1 MTCYACDRV
10 VALVLGSVLVALAAA
25 GPALADRPKYEN
37 FELINPLLG
46 PEYTQ
51 WMVGPVSWM
60 ATKKEIEEFQT
71 LTSDEEAARFIEEFW
86 AERDPVP
93 QRPDNPLR
101 ETFRKRAEVADSLY
115 REGGLPGHR
124 TDRGTIFVLYG
135 EPEDV
140 DYQVSP
146 EPGDPLLEV
155 WVYPKGAPEGLD
167 GDTPDRA
174 YRFVE
179 REGVTRFYQRLSGR
193 ERELQR
199 RERLRDPTR
208 RPFP

>member
-1 MTCYACDRV
+1 MTCCAFDRV
-10 VALVLGSVLVALAAA
+10 VVLTLAVALLAV
-25 GPALADRPKYEN
+25 GPALADRPSYED

-46 PEYTQ
+46 PEYAQ
-51 WMVGPVSWM
+51 WLLGPISWM
-60 ATKKEIEEFQT
+60 ATPKEVEEYQA

-86 AERDPVP
+86 AERDPYP

-101 ETFRKRAEVADSLY
+101 KTFEERVDQADSLY
-115 REGGLPGHR
+115 RQGGLPGHR
-124 TDRGTIFVLYG
+124 TDRGTIYVLYG
-135 EPEDV
+135 EPEKV

-155 WVYPKGAPEGLD
+155 WEYPKKDAPEGLD
-167 GDTPDRA
+167 GEKPERF

-179 REGVTRFYQRLSGR
+179 RGGVTRFYQRLSSSER
-193 ERELQR
+193 ERRR
-199 RERLRDPTR
+199 RERRLDPSR